1 MTTLTR
7 FFTQVFRIDPQRRD
21 ELDCHIRRDIGLS
34 CPSGPRPLSLRD
46 LRLR

>member
-7 FFTQVFRIDPQRRD
+7 FFAQVFRIDPQRRE
-21 ELDCHIRRDIGLS
+21 ELGCHIRRDIGLS
-34 CPSGPRPLSLRD
+34 CPSGPLSLRD